1 MADIMETLFGPLDRK
16 FCDYFWLLSV
26 LGFVLLAVLLI
37 SSLLVGIS
45 KNKGMDFYFQTISIA
60 LGYAIFYFQNRL
72 LHSMCSGAMN

>member
-45 KNKGMDFYFQTISIA
+45 KNKGMDFYFQTISIS

-72 LHSMCSGAMN
+72 LHSMCSGSMN

>member
-1 MADIMETLFGPLDRK
+1 MDDIMVTLFGPLDRK

-72 LHSMCSGAMN
+72 LHSMCSGSMN

>member
-45 KNKGMDFYFQTISIA
+45 KNKGIDFYFQTISIA

-72 LHSMCSGAMN
+72 LHSMCSGSMN

>member
-16 FCDYFWLLSV
+16 YCDYFWLLSV
-26 LGFVLLAVLLI
+26 LGFILLFVLLV

-45 KNKGMDFYFQTISIA
+45 KHKGSDFYFQTISIA

-72 LHSMCSGAMN
+72 LHSMCTGSMN

>member
-1 MADIMETLFGPLDRK
+1 MADIMETLFGPLERK

-72 LHSMCSGAMN
+72 LHSMCSGSMN

>member
-45 KNKGMDFYFQTISIA
+45 KNKGSDFYFQTISIA

-72 LHSMCSGAMN
+72 LHTMCSGV

>member
-45 KNKGMDFYFQTISIA
+45 KNKGSDFYFQTISIA

-72 LHSMCSGAMN
+72 LHSMCTGSMN

>member
-37 SSLLVGIS
+37 SSLLIGIS

-72 LHSMCSGAMN
+72 LHSMCSGPMN

>member
-26 LGFVLLAVLLI
+26 LGFILLAVLLI

-72 LHSMCSGAMN
+72 LHSMCSGSMN

>member
-72 LHSMCSGAMN
+72 LHSMCAGTMN

>member
-72 LHSMCSGAMN
+72 LLSMCSGSMN

>member
-26 LGFVLLAVLLI
+26 LGFILLAVLLI

-72 LHSMCSGAMN
+72 LHSMCAGTMN

>member
-72 LHSMCSGAMN
+72 LHSMCSGSMN

>member
-16 FCDYFWLLSV
+16 FCDYFRLLSV
-26 LGFVLLAVLLI
+26 LGFILLAVLLI

-45 KNKGMDFYFQTISIA
+45 KNKGSDFYFQSISIA

-72 LHSMCSGAMN
+72 LHSMCAGSMN

>member
-1 MADIMETLFGPLDRK
+1 MVTLFGSLDRK

-45 KNKGMDFYFQTISIA
+45 KNKGSDFYFQTISIA

-72 LHSMCSGAMN
+72 LHSMCTGSMN

>member
-45 KNKGMDFYFQTISIA
+45 KNKGSDFYFQTISIA
-60 LGYAIFYFQNRL
+60 LGYAIFYLQNRL
-72 LHSMCSGAMN
+72 LHSMCTGSMN

>member
-26 LGFVLLAVLLI
+26 LGFVLLAVLI
-37 SSLLVGIS
+37 VSSLMVGIS
-45 KNKGMDFYFQTISIA
+45 KGKGSDFYFQTISIA

-72 LHSMCSGAMN
+72 LHSMCTGAMN